1 MGWEEGGDI
10 LRPVSKL
17 LFSILMQSSGG
28 NGIQNWTQHSMP
40 AGNWYGVAYGNG
52 AFVTV
57 NPSYNI
63 SATSTDNGATWT
75 QHSMPTGNWAVVA
88 YGNGAFVA
96 VSANNH
102 TSATSYY

>member
-1 MGWEEGGDI
+1 
-10 LRPVSKL
+10 
-17 LFSILMQSSGG
+17 MQSSGG

-40 AGNWYGVAYGNG
+40 TGSWYRAAYGNG

-57 NPSYNI
+57 SASNNI

-75 QHSMPTGNWAVVA
+75 QHSMPTGNWQGVA

-96 VSANNH
+96 VSASNNI
-102 TSATSYY
+102 SATSYY